1 MAVNGSLQLCEYVIQ
16 KTTNKNPL
24 GNFTMINFSPFK
36 YEIIKEESESTEEN
50 LKKFNFKATPLHIA
64 AVNGNLDL
72 YKLIMNNVDE
82 VNPETNNG
90 KTPLHMAVTN
100 GHMELSKMIIE
111 RIENKNPSDR

>member
-1 MAVNGSLQLCEYVIQ
+1 MVEKGTLQLCDYVIQ
-16 KTTNKNPL
+16 KSTNKNPL

-36 YEIIKEESESTEEN
+36 YEIIKDDSESGKEN

-64 AVNGNLDL
+64 AVRGNLDL
-72 YKLIMNNVDE
+72 YKLIMDNVDN

-100 GHMELSKMIIE
+100 GHMELSKMIME
-111 RIENKNPSDR
+111 RIENKNPSDK

>member
-1 MAVNGSLQLCEYVIQ
+1 
-16 KTTNKNPL
+16 
-24 GNFTMINFSPFK
+24 MINFSPFK
-36 YEIIKEESESTEEN
+36 YEIIKEDFESTEEN

-82 VNPETNNG
+82 INPETNNG